1 MGEHIRGWI
10 FRVLS
15 QGWEIEN
22 KAELI
27 DIGPFLM
34 TQDSYPGEDTEDI
47 LFTGVTRNPLLTAGE
62 APTSVEAQ
70 QWLSSAGQD

>member
-1 MGEHIRGWI
+1 M
-10 FRVLS
+10 LS

-22 KAELI
+22 KAEFI
-27 DIGPFLM
+27 DIGHFLM
-34 TQDSYPGEDTEDI
+34 TQDSYPGEGTEDT
-47 LFTGVTRNPLLTAGE
+47 LFTRVIRNPLATARWVGGG